1 MIDRPTSDSN
11 ESRRIVFGILL
22 SFRVSENG
30 MLVKEILRGQGST
43 AYGCGSGNTVGLE
56 NVFDLGRVGDLKSAT
71 SSASDCDD
79 PGQGG

>member
-1 MIDRPTSDSN
+1 MTP
-11 ESRRIVFGILL
+11 
-22 SFRVSENG
+22 VSG
-30 MLVKEILRGQGST
+30 SPVTQCCGRRGQGNT

-71 SSASDCDD
+71 SSASDCGD